1 MRIDKQKICRSP
13 FEYCEIGVY
22 GEVHP
27 CCPAYCN
34 KYSFG
39 NIYEQT
45 LEEIWNG
52 DKAKFFRK
60 NIIEKQY
67 VHCDFNNCVS
77 FADIEEQEIPD
88 ADTKILPKTLVVSFD
103 QECNVACITCRDNI
117 VRNTK
122 ETEKR
127 LELFTKNICA
137 TLDKVETVY
146 LSGAG
151 DPFGSRY
158 ARKLIKDISTNFP
171 HIKFHIHSNGVLFTP
186 KMYED
191 LGLKDR
197 VKTVRLSIHAAKEKT
212 YNKIVKYGNF
222 KKVIE
227 NIKWLSKEKA
237 KGKIQN
243 ISLLFVVHK
252 LNYKDM
258 PDFVKM
264 AQKYN
269 CNVVFTH
276 YRQWGTSFK
285 YNDNAIFDPKF
296 PEYWKF
302 CEVMKN
308 SVLDSPICTMDAML
322 EKAKKVSTKDINKM
336 KLSYYKN
343 KLKIALKKMFSV
355 YNENNHKIFKILG
368 LKIKF
373 KYQKFS
379 LKKELDELKNQE
391 IRNQNNINNIKNEIL
406 KETGSIKKELYN
418 IKVCI
423 GTNGYISGFE
433 KMFGKYFSDSP
444 CLGEQLQKLL
454 ECFDSDDKNK
464 IISDLNN
471 TCVRYKS
478 NGKITFNDLIDTR
491 TKLFIEKRDKYMS
504 QKVNKGDYWQLDN
517 YKLPV
522 DFFLSEVVYSKLGL
536 EDLNKEIFNN
546 RDIIDAGA
554 CIGDSSIVLSDYTN
568 KKVYAFEP
576 GEKNFSLME
585 KTIELNQKHN
595 IIPVKCGLGDKEETL
610 FLNENYNPKNIGG
623 AYIADENIKNGEIAY
638 IIPLDKYIKE
648 NNLDVGLIKID
659 VEGFEQNVLNG
670 AYETIKKCRP
680 TLLISIYHKPDD
692 FFEIAPMIKQWNL
705 GYKLKYVPLYTYNDF
720 LVETMIIAEPV

>member
-1 MRIDKQKICRSP
+1 
-13 FEYCEIGVY
+13 
-22 GEVHP
+22 
-27 CCPAYCN
+27 
-34 KYSFG
+34 
-39 NIYEQT
+39 
-45 LEEIWNG
+45 
-52 DKAKFFRK
+52 
-60 NIIEKQY
+60 
-67 VHCDFNNCVS
+67 
-77 FADIEEQEIPD
+77 
-88 ADTKILPKTLVVSFD
+88 
-103 QECNVACITCRDNI
+103 
-117 VRNTK
+117 
-122 ETEKR
+122 
-127 LELFTKNICA
+127 
-137 TLDKVETVY
+137 
-146 LSGAG
+146 
-151 DPFGSRY
+151 
-158 ARKLIKDISTNFP
+158 
-171 HIKFHIHSNGVLFTP
+171 
-186 KMYED
+186 
-191 LGLKDR
+191 
-197 VKTVRLSIHAAKEKT
+197 
-212 YNKIVKYGNF
+212 
-222 KKVIE
+222 
-227 NIKWLSKEKA
+227 
-237 KGKIQN
+237 
-243 ISLLFVVHK
+243 
-252 LNYKDM
+252 
-258 PDFVKM
+258 
-264 AQKYN
+264 
-269 CNVVFTH
+269 
-276 YRQWGTSFK
+276 
-285 YNDNAIFDPKF
+285 
-296 PEYWKF
+296 
-302 CEVMKN
+302 
-308 SVLDSPICTMDAML
+308 
-322 EKAKKVSTKDINKM
+322 M

-343 KLKIALKKMFSV
+343 KLKIALKKSFSV
-355 YNENNHKIFKILG
+355 YNENNHKILKILG

-406 KETGSIKKELYN
+406 KETGSIKKELCAIKSIINPQVHHSKLEN
-418 IKVCI
+418 ILGK
-423 GTNGYISGFE
+423 YISE
-433 KMFGKYFSDSP
+433 SP
-444 CLGEQLQKLL
+444 CFGEQLQNLL
-454 ECFDSDDKNK
+454 ECFDSDDKTK

-471 TCVRYKS
+471 IYVRYKS

-504 QKVNKGDYWQLDN
+504 QKVNKGDYWQLDK

-522 DFFLSEVVYSKLGL
+522 DFFLSEVLYSKLGL
-536 EDLNKEIFNN
+536 ENLNKEIFNN

-623 AYIADENIKNGEIAY
+623 AYIADENIKNGETAY

>member
-1 MRIDKQKICRSP
+1 MTIDRNKICKIP
-13 FEYCEIGVY
+13 FTECEISVNGNVY
-22 GEVHP
+22 P

-52 DKAKFFRK
+52 DKAKFFREKIK
-60 NIIEKQY
+60 NKDYSLCNIENCASFKFDDNIATENTTGSPKQIKL
-67 VHCDFNNCVS
+67 CGDR
-77 FADIEEQEIPD
+77 
-88 ADTKILPKTLVVSFD
+88 
-103 QECNVACITCRDNI
+103 ECNVACITCRDNI
-117 VRNTK
+117 IRNSK
-122 ETEKR
+122 EDEEK
-127 LELFTKNICA
+127 LEIFTKNIWDSLA
-137 TLDKVETVY
+137 NLEVFA
-146 LSGAG
+146 LSGSG

-158 ARKLIKDISTNFP
+158 ARNLIKKISTKFP
-171 HIKFHIHSNGVLFTP
+171 HIKFLIHSNGVLFTP

-197 VKTVRLSIHAAKEKT
+197 VETVFLSIHAAKEKT

-227 NIKWLSKEKA
+227 NIKWLTKEKA

-243 ISLLFVVHK
+243 IYLLFVVHK

-258 PDFVKM
+258 PDFVKL

-269 CNVVFTH
+269 CNVSFTH

-285 YNDNAIFDPKF
+285 YDDNAIFDPKF

-406 KETGSIKKELYN
+406 KETGSIKKELCAIKSIINPQVHHSKLEN
-418 IKVCI
+418 ILGK
-423 GTNGYISGFE
+423 YISE
-433 KMFGKYFSDSP
+433 SP
-444 CLGEQLQKLL
+444 CFGEQLQNLL
-454 ECFDSDDKNK
+454 ECFDSDDKTK

-471 TCVRYKS
+471 IYVRYKS

-504 QKVNKGDYWQLDN
+504 QKVNKGDYWQLDK

-522 DFFLSEVVYSKLGL
+522 DFFLSEVLYSKLGL
-536 EDLNKEIFNN
+536 ENLNKEIFNN